1 MGTLEFLGDD
11 EETISK
17 SFKGATKDT
26 LDNGGGS
33 LFGMPFPLPL
43 PVPALGPVQSQTIDS
58 VDSLGIFASAYAKTI
73 MAIDKALPP
82 GRPLAPIFDPTFV
95 LDIDPFIDFLLELGI
110 INPYEWFMDNLPEML
125 ELDIVGLAG
134 CENNK
139 EFAEALNKID
149 SSIDI
154 KKAEEA
160 ASTICRFELPEFVLP
175 EFPPSFS
182 FDFSVD
188 LFPIELFLMPN
199 FDFPQVNWAIHFT
212 LIELIGIVIELL
224 SDIALLLAKI
234 IEGILAFLK
243 FIVEYIFI
251 KIIEIIII
259 ILAPLLA
266 GILFVAELITYITK
280 VVGAFI
286 VAIVGHIIGDGVVTR
301 IVAIE
306 LGLVQ

>member
-26 LDNGGGS
+26 LDNGGAS

-82 GRPLAPIFDPTFV
+82 GRPLHPVFDPTFV

-139 EFAEALNKID
+139 EFLI
-149 SSIDI
+149 I
-154 KKAEEA
+154 
-160 ASTICRFELPEFVLP
+160 FLY
-175 EFPPSFS
+175 
-182 FDFSVD
+182 
-188 LFPIELFLMPN
+188 PIN
-199 FDFPQVNWAIHFT
+199 
-212 LIELIGIVIELL
+212 
-224 SDIALLLAKI
+224 
-234 IEGILAFLK
+234 
-243 FIVEYIFI
+243 
-251 KIIEIIII
+251 
-259 ILAPLLA
+259 
-266 GILFVAELITYITK
+266 
-280 VVGAFI
+280 
-286 VAIVGHIIGDGVVTR
+286 
-301 IVAIE
+301 
-306 LGLVQ
+306 